1 MDKKLELLLNES
13 DKIFNDMKEVYFL
26 DDKDANT
33 FLNKLGEYPH
43 AFVLGCLMDVQIDSE
58 KACIIPYKIYK
69 DLGHFDIYKL
79 KEKGLDY
86 YKDFFN
92 KNGLHRFKNKKPEV
106 FYNAIE
112 RIIKYYD
119 GDVSK
124 IWENNPSSASVVYKF
139 LEFKG
144 CGQKVSSMA
153 ANILANQ
160 FKIKMSDYK
169 NIDISTDD
177 HIIRIIY
184 RLGFIKCEKYNELTN
199 EEKKSLVIER
209 ARELNPE
216 FPGKID
222 FVCWKL
228 GRDYCH
234 KNNPDCDKC
243 YMNKVCA
250 KMIN

>member
-1 MDKKLELLLNES
+1 MDKRLELLFNES
-13 DKIFNDMKEVYFL
+13 DKIFNDMIEVYFL
-26 DDKDANT
+26 DDKYANT

-43 AFVLGCLMDVQIDSE
+43 AFVLGCLMDVQIDFE
-58 KACIIPYKIYK
+58 EAWIIPYKIYK

-79 KEKGLDY
+79 KDKGLNY

-92 KNGLHRFKNKKPEV
+92 KNKLHRFNNKKSEA
-106 FYNAIE
+106 FYDAIE
-112 RIIKYYD
+112 RIIKYYS
-119 GDVSK
+119 GDASK
-124 IWENNPSSASVVYKF
+124 IWENKPSSFLVVARF

-153 ANILANQ
+153 TNILANQ
-160 FKIKMSDYK
+160 FKIEMSDYSS
-169 NIDISTDD
+169 IDISADV
-177 HIIRIIY
+177 HVIRVMY
-184 RLGFIKCEKYNELTN
+184 RLEFIEFERYNQLEN
-199 EEKKSLVIER
+199 EKKKLLVIHK
-209 ARELNPE
+209 ARELNPK

-228 GRDYCH
+228 GKDYCH

-250 KMIN
+250 KNMN